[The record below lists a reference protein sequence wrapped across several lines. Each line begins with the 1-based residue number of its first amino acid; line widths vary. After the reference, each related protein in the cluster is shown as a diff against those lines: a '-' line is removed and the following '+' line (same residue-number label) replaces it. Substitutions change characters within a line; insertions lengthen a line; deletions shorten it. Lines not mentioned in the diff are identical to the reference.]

1 MRSVARHSSLV
12 LLLAALAALA
22 ACGPSGEVRVT
33 IPTGASLR
41 AAADSLRAAGVLRF
55 PRLFRAYASLQ
66 KSDRAIRP
74 GTYLIERSSSWGAIL
89 ATLHS
94 GRGIMTVITIPE
106 GFALSQIEPLL
117 ASKLLVPPE
126 SVTAA
131 VDDSSLLHHLAVP
144 TTSAEGYLFPD
155 TYFFAPGTSARVA
168 VASMARRFEQQWRP
182 EWTRRLDTLGV
193 TRHEVVTLASIVEME
208 AKLPAERAII
218 AAVYWNRLR
227 RGMLLQADPTVQYA
241 LPSHQTRVL
250 NKHLAVQS
258 PYNTYRHPGLPP
270 GPIASPGE
278 ASLRATMF
286 PALVPYRYFV
296 AMPDGHHEF
305 RVTLAEHQQAVRVA
319 HRAWAAVRAAKP
331 VPAARPSTNRG

>member
-1 MRSVARHSSLV
+1 M
-12 LLLAALAALA
+12 LLAVLA
-22 ACGPSGEVRVT
+22 ACGPAGEVRVT

-41 AAADSLRAAGVLRF
+41 AAADSLHAAGVLRF

-74 GTYLIERSSSWGAIL
+74 GTYLLERRSSWGSIL
-89 ATLHS
+89 STLHS

-106 GFALSQIEPLL
+106 GYALAQIEPLMT
-117 ASKLLVPPE
+117 AKLTVPPE

-131 VDDSSLLHHLAVP
+131 VADTALLHRLAIP
-144 TTSAEGYLFPD
+144 LASAEGYLFPD
-155 TYFFAPGTSARVA
+155 TYFFAPGTSARMA
-168 VASMARRFEQQWRP
+168 VATMARRFEQQWRP
-182 EWTRRLDTLGV
+182 EWTPRLDTLGV
-193 TRHEVVTLASIVEME
+193 TRHQIVTLASIVELE
-208 AKLPAERAII
+208 AKLPAERPVI
-218 AAVYWNRLR
+218 AAVYWNRLK

-241 LPSHQTRVL
+241 LPAHQTRVL

-258 PYNTYRHPGLPP
+258 PYNTYRHAGLPP

-278 ASLRATMF
+278 ASLRAAMY

-305 RVTLAEHQQAVRVA
+305 RVSLAEHQQAVRVA
-319 HRAWAAVRAAKP
+319 HRAWAAIRASKTP
-331 VPAARPSTNRG
+331 PATRRSGNRG